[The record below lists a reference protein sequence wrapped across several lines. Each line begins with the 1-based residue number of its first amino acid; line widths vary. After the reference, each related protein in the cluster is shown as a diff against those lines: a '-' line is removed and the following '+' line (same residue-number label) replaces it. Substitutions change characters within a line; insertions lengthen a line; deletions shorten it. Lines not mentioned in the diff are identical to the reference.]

1 MPTES
6 EPTFAALLQETMSQ
20 GRVVLTLNP
29 APVPP
34 PRDEKALLIALCMT
48 FRLSDSE
55 ARLALR
61 LLASA
66 RCTPQ
71 ELCEATVRGALAHGS
86 MKVILHRLRKKLA
99 ARDIEIV
106 NSYGTG
112 YALTPASR
120 SKIIRQINRYD
131 QGLVQLA
138 QPADT
143 AAAP

>member
-6 EPTFAALLQETMSQ
+6 EPTFAALLQEAMNQ
-20 GRVVLTLNP
+20 GQVVLTLNP

-48 FRLSDSE
+48 FRLSDTE

-66 RCTPQ
+66 HCTPQ
-71 ELCEATVRGALAHGS
+71 ELCQATARALAHGS
-86 MKVILHRLRKKLA
+86 MKVVLHRLRKKLA

-120 SKIIRQINRYD
+120 SKIIRQVNRYD

-138 QPADT
+138 QPSDA